1 MKKDPST
8 SAEEIISAILTEIKN
23 YYEAVKDDKPFSE
36 VKAIRLKINELYSQ
50 LKELHPDS
58 NFQLNKQLS

>member
-1 MKKDPST
+1 MKKDPSN

-36 VKAIRLKINELYSQ
+36 VKAIRSKINKLYSQ